1 MRLANPVQELK
12 ELVRALHKNGIE
24 LILEFYFAERTSPN
38 LIMDCIHYWVKEYHI
53 DGVHVNCAVAP
64 LRALALDPVLSRTKI
79 MSEYF
84 PLDQIFA
91 EKEVPV
97 YRRLAAYN
105 DDFLIKARRFLR
117 GDENMTG
124 QIAESIRRNP
134 GHLYYDQLSGFP
146 QWIYIK

>member
-1 MRLANPVQELK
+1 
-12 ELVRALHKNGIE
+12 
-24 LILEFYFAERTSPN
+24 
-38 LIMDCIHYWVKEYHI
+38 
-53 DGVHVNCAVAP
+53 
-64 LRALALDPVLSRTKI
+64 

-105 DDFLIKARRFLR
+105 DDFLIKSRRFLR

-124 QIAESIRRNP
+124 QIAESIRRTRP
-134 GHLYYDQLSGFP
+134 PVPRSIIWLPTMDLP
-146 QWIYIK
+146 K